1 MEQGKLRYY
10 TVVPKLGDPLFEEGR
25 ARLIWAANTAESMR
39 LLGFPA
45 ALVSLENPKITDW
58 KCFRRQ
64 KSPTLGK
71 IPAEAGE
78 LYNID
83 SNLSVLYSRAGFGAT
98 RGLDSEKKLTRWWS
112 QWRLKKSLFGSI
124 SILHTR
130 DWPLVKM
137 AVKEGI
143 PTVFE
148 EHAESFHLEIGEYEQ
163 EIVGSE
169 SFLAAVAIS
178 KDSSERMQKRG
189 VPFDKIIILQSGLNN
204 NSLSQVSD
212 EAIKSVREAYLVE
225 NTEKLIVYAGGLYT
239 FRGVDLLIEAAESRP
254 EYTFLLCG
262 GRGRHVKAYR
272 EKVNKL
278 GLKNVTFSGY
288 QPLGNINKILQAA
301 DLLVLPYA
309 DAETAK
315 ITSPLKFFEYLAAG
329 RPVVAAELPMLQQF
343 KDDSALNVFWVKIG
357 DSGEL
362 LNGIDKATKS
372 EGDFEYHRRVAE
384 GYTWQNRQKKLFK
397 FLEKRGALPESF
409 GELASVPQ
417 KAQENLINTPDSE
430 LCFVISEYNR
440 GWVLETICRN
450 IERYYPG
457 RTEWGWTRKNSS
469 FTGEIPNSKRYWFSH
484 FQLLIT
490 CLDQFPWMRER
501 ELYVWY
507 THPSK
512 DEIPMDKIVDS
523 LNACHKVIFTCSIH
537 MNEMINKGVRR
548 DRSVVVLGGSEPDT
562 FLPHSR
568 RSGKVGF
575 CSAYYARKSPE
586 IIMGLVQSMP
596 HRQFLLLGPEP
607 KGMKTTDRLWTNYER
622 FNDLVAL
629 PNFEYVEAAY
639 EDYPKFYSEMD
650 VFVMPSRL
658 EGGPIPLL
666 EAMMCNVVPVSA
678 VTGFAPDLIR
688 HGKNGFLFD
697 VDAPLGVISD
707 LVDQGFGLD
716 TDVRNSV
723 INYSWKGFTEKI
735 VGLSDLE
742 IRK

>member
-1 MEQGKLRYY
+1 MKQGKSRYY
-10 TVVPKLGDPLFEEGR
+10 TVVPRLEDPLFEEGR

-39 LLGFPA
+39 LLGVPA
-45 ALVSLENPKITDW
+45 ALVSLENPRSTDW
-58 KCFRRQ
+58 KFFRCRRT
-64 KSPTLGK
+64 PTLGK
-71 IPAEAGE
+71 IPPEAGE

-83 SNLSVLYSRAGFGAT
+83 SNLSVLYARAGIGST
-98 RGLDSEKKLTRWWS
+98 RGIDSEKKLMRWWS
-112 QWRLKKSLFGSI
+112 QWRLKKSLFDSI

-130 DWPLVKM
+130 DWPLVKL

-178 KDSSERMQKRG
+178 EDSSERMVRRG
-189 VPFDKIIILQSGLNN
+189 VPSDKIVILQSGLNN
-204 NSLSQVSD
+204 NSLSQVS
-212 EAIKSVREAYLVE
+212 EAALKGVRDAFLVE
-225 NTEKLIVYAGGLYT
+225 NTQKLIVYAGGLYT
-239 FRGVDLLIEAAESRP
+239 FRGVDLLIEAAEKRP
-254 EYTFLLCG
+254 EYRFLLCG

-272 EKVNKL
+272 EKVNEL

-288 QPLGNINKILQAA
+288 QPLGKINEILQAA
-301 DLLVLPYA
+301 DVLVLPYA

-362 LNGIDKATKS
+362 LDGIDKATKS
-372 EGDFEYHRRVAE
+372 EGDFEYYRRVAE

-397 FLEKRGALPESF
+397 FLEKRGTLPESF
-409 GELASVPQ
+409 GELASAPQ
-417 KAQENLINTPDSE
+417 KAQEDLIKTPDSE

-537 MNEMINKGVRR
+537 MNEMIKNGVRR
-548 DRSVVVLGGSEPDT
+548 DRSVVVLGGVEPDA

-568 RSGKVGF
+568 GSGKVGF

-586 IIMGLVQSMP
+586 IIIGLVQSMP
-596 HRQFLLLGPEP
+596 DRQFLLLGPESE
-607 KGMKTTDRLWTNYER
+607 GMKTTDRLWTNYER
-622 FNDLVAL
+622 FDELIAL

-639 EDYPKFYSEMD
+639 EDYPKFYSNMD

-666 EAMMCNVVPVSA
+666 EAMMCNVVPVSSI
-678 VTGFAPDLIR
+678 TGFAPDLIK

-697 VDAPLGVISD
+697 VNAPLGAIAD
-707 LVDQGFGLD
+707 LVDRAFDLD
-716 TDVRNSV
+716 INVRNTV
-723 INYSWKGFTEKI
+723 TDYSWKGFTKKI
-735 VGLSDLE
+735 VDLSGLE
-742 IRK
+742 ITK